1 MASTSDSPSG
11 RGMSTK
17 AYNIEMKSF
26 EIIDKEIVT
35 HSYDPQQWEIVRRVV
50 HATADFDFA
59 KADKGKL
66 IFHHDAIESAFSAI
80 RKRSH
85 IVTDVDMVASGINKK
100 LLKDLEIETVC
111 NISRKEI
118 AEEATRKNKTRAEI
132 SMRKAINEIDEGIV
146 VIGNAPT
153 ALYEIISMIR
163 ERVVRPKL
171 VIGIPVGFVSSPES
185 KEELTK
191 VLEIPYITNLGRK
204 GGSSVASSIVNAI
217 LLLYSKRIS
226 NN

>member
-1 MASTSDSPSG
+1 
-11 RGMSTK
+11 MSLSV
-17 AYNIEMKSF
+17 NL
-26 EIIDKEIVT
+26 KEI
-35 HSYDPQQWEIVRRVV
+35 
-50 HATADFDFA
+50 
-59 KADKGKL
+59 
-66 IFHHDAIESAFSAI
+66 
-80 RKRSH
+80 
-85 IVTDVDMVASGINKK
+85 
-100 LLKDLEIETVC
+100 LKDLEIETVC

-191 VLEIPYITNLGRK
+191 VLEIPHITNLGRK

-217 LLLYSKRIS
+217 LLMYSKRIS